1 MHRHRWARRRAAAL
15 ALLLPV
21 GAGAGGA
28 QEADLVSLQADPAR
42 WLMPNGNYA
51 AWNYS
56 PLDQIDLDNVGGL
69 TVAWTLPSMLNLQSA
84 VAGTRSTGRHRST

>member
-1 MHRHRWARRRAAAL
+1 
-15 ALLLPV
+15 
-21 GAGAGGA
+21 
-28 QEADLVSLQADPAR
+28 
-42 WLMPNGNYA
+42 MPNGNYA

-56 PLDQIDLDNVGGL
+56 RLDQIDLDNVGGL